1 MTARFLTI
9 GLLGTLGVTSATWFL
24 VGCSAPAG
32 GGDGPTPPEDDSYT
46 VASPQDGQV
55 AVTESDNGLVEGPSP
70 LFEGRSSGS
79 ASLGGRPPAEA
90 GSTTASITA
99 ENVHFVRGAEKS
111 AVAAQPTARW
121 ADITVHI
128 APADADGPC
137 ADDFVVLDVTA
148 TEDSNEAI
156 RLWGT
161 TRANLGEEILQAVAA
176 DNFVLCIQVVA
187 NFAGSV
193 VVDAVDI
200 AFGAEPP
207 APDPDGDPNGS
218 EGPCL
223 TTAYMRVLQVGDS
236 WNRDVQRDVTV
247 NGEAASFIGTETVT
261 VSPDTVVDL
270 AGNTARVLSGTTQL
284 VGEDGTE
291 LTITAGEYF
300 SQDPDGTAYK
310 HGLFIESTDPPV
322 DRFIQSPPEG
332 KVRTVASP
340 VTVGDTNE
348 WDIVYDDGTTSFVD
362 NAFLGI
368 ESVSVPAGQ
377 FVAVKYEGSKSET
390 TGTTTTSFEATGW
403 LVPELGMEVKIE
415 MDFTFHDE
423 SSGTE
428 IVGYQVWELTE
439 TNVPGIEKC
448 PDEDEDGLV
457 TICHRPPGNP
467 DNARTITVGTNAS
480 AAHLAHGD
488 CCGPC
493 P

>member
-1 MTARFLTI
+1 MLARFLTI
-9 GLLGTLGVTSATWFL
+9 GLLGALGVTSATWFL
-24 VGCSAPAG
+24 VGCGVPAG
-32 GGDGPTPPEDDSYT
+32 GGDGPTPPEDGSYS
-46 VASPQDGQV
+46 VAAPQDGQV
-55 AVTESDNGLVEGPSP
+55 EVTESDDGLVEGSSP

-79 ASLGGRPPAEA
+79 ASLGDQPPAEA

-99 ENVHFVRGAEKS
+99 ENVHFVSGVEKS
-111 AVAAQPTARW
+111 AVAARATARW

-128 APADADGPC
+128 APADADEPC
-137 ADDFVVLDVTA
+137 ADDFVVLAVTA

-156 RLWGT
+156 SLWGT
-161 TRANLGEEILQAVAA
+161 TRANLGEEILQAIAA

-207 APDPDGDPNGS
+207 APDPDGDTNGS

-223 TTAYMRVLQVGDS
+223 TIAYMRVLQVGDS
-236 WNRDVQRDVTV
+236 WIYDEQRDVTV
-247 NGEAASFIGTETVT
+247 NGEAVSFIGTLTIT

-270 AGNTARVLSGTTQL
+270 AGNTARVILTTTQL

-291 LTITAGEYF
+291 LTLTGGEYV
-300 SQDPDGTAYK
+300 SQDPDGTFYK
-310 HGLFIESTDPPV
+310 HGLFSEYDPPFE
-322 DRFIQSPPEG
+322 RFIQTPAEG
-332 KVRTVASP
+332 RFRTVTSP

-348 WDIVYDDGTTSFVD
+348 WDVVYDDGTTVIGG
-362 NAFLGI
+362 NLVVGI

-377 FVAVKYEGSKSET
+377 FVAVKYEASQTET
-390 TGTTTTSFEATGW
+390 TATTTTSYEFTAW
-403 LVPELGMEVKIE
+403 LVPELGLEVRLE
-415 MDFTFHDE
+415 VDLTFYDAA
-423 SSGTE
+423 SGTE
-428 IVGYQVWELTE
+428 IVGHYVRELAD
-439 TNVPGIEKC
+439 TNVPGIETC
-448 PDEDEDGLV
+448 PDEDGDGLV

-467 DNARTITVGTNAS
+467 DNARTITVGINAS